1 MAVMNEDGRSDG
13 EALLRCPSCDSP
25 YEPEDNYCRHCGAAL
40 HAGRVPMVRDERSYA
55 PVPWRQTMPVVA
67 RGAAVVAAGTLA
79 EAVLRR
85 LIGRALR
92 RRTRPSSARGGSAS
106 GGGGQARLP
115 ARHQP
120 KKADVIERPEPAA
133 DDHVVSETF
142 LFRRVWLRR
151 RSWPGE

>member
-1 MAVMNEDGRSDG
+1 MAVMNEEGRSDG

-40 HAGRVPMVRDERSYA
+40 HTDRVPMIHDERSYA
-55 PVPWRQTMPVVA
+55 PAPWRQTMPVVA
-67 RGAAVVAAGTLA
+67 RGAAMVAVGTLA

-92 RRTRPSSARGGSAS
+92 RRTRPSS
-106 GGGGQARLP
+106 GQARLP
-115 ARHQP
+115 TRHQP
-120 KKADVIERPEPAA
+120 ERAEVMERPEPTPD

-142 LFRRVWLRR
+142 LFRRVRLRR
-151 RSWPGE
+151 RGWPGE